1 MRFERYKEVEL
12 SWLKEVPSH
21 WDVRRIASVFEQRKE
36 RNKPIK
42 TEEILSLSAKYGVS
56 LYSERKEKGGN
67 KPKEDI
73 SNYNICHEGDIL
85 VNCMNIVAGSVG
97 MSQYY
102 GAISPVYYAL
112 KIIDN
117 NSDKRYMEYVFRNY
131 NFQRSLVGTGKGIQM
146 SESDDG
152 RLFTV
157 RMRIAYDSLKVQ
169 NVPIPPLQE
178 QEQIADFLDWKINE
192 IDRLISLENKKII
205 ETSNLASKSIEDYV
219 FGRKDVY
226 TDKAFD
232 QYKGN
237 DLIWIKSLPGHWKVE
252 RGKFLFNKEN
262 RPIFE
267 SDEVVTCFRDGEV
280 TLRKNRR
287 LDGFTESLLEIGYQ
301 GVRKGDLVI
310 HVMDAFAGAIGISDS
325 DGKSTPVYNVC
336 TAKKDINLH
345 YYSYV
350 LRCIAKNGFIESL
363 SRGIRERSS
372 DFRFDVFSNLFFPVP
387 SKIVQDA
394 IVNKIENL
402 TEKIKSEQKIT
413 KKKIEYLEN
422 LKQSLISEVVT
433 GKVDI
438 RDIVVPDYD
447 KINGLFEED
456 EEQVEEGGESEWD

>member
-1 MRFERYKEVEL
+1 MRFERYKEVEP

-169 NVPIPPLQE
+169 NIPIPPLKE
-178 QEQIADFLDWKINE
+178 QKQIANFLDWKINE
-192 IDRLISLENKKII
+192 IDRLIKK
-205 ETSNLASKSIEDYV
+205 EKEKLSI
-219 FGRKDVY
+219 
-226 TDKAFD
+226 
-232 QYKGN
+232 
-237 DLIWIKSLPGHWKVE
+237 
-252 RGKFLFNKEN
+252 
-262 RPIFE
+262 
-267 SDEVVTCFRDGEV
+267 
-280 TLRKNRR
+280 
-287 LDGFTESLLEIGYQ
+287 
-301 GVRKGDLVI
+301 LVSI
-310 HVMDAFAGAIGISDS
+310 
-325 DGKSTPVYNVC
+325 
-336 TAKKDINLH
+336 
-345 YYSYV
+345 
-350 LRCIAKNGFIESL
+350 
-363 SRGIRERSS
+363 
-372 DFRFDVFSNLFFPVP
+372 
-387 SKIVQDA
+387 
-394 IVNKIENL
+394 
-402 TEKIKSEQKIT
+402 EQKIIDEHFYSI
-413 KKKIEYLEN
+413 KDKCKRVRLGMLGKFDKGGGFSREN
-422 LKQSLISEVVT
+422 LINEDTANYAILYGDIYTKYKYGSSTLI
-433 GKVDI
+433 
-438 RDIVVPDYD
+438 
-447 KINGLFEED
+447 
-456 EEQVEEGGESEWD
+456 

>member
-1 MRFERYKEVEL
+1 MRFERYKEVEP

-178 QEQIADFLDWKINE
+178 QEQIANFLDWKINE
-192 IDRLISLENKKII
+192 INKLIEQEKKKIALFENLNNTIIRNKISEVSVFRNVPLKRVCSVIAGKEISVEVDSENSEAVRVFGSGDKVFKYTNNHLLDGEFIIFGRKGTIGKPYIVEGKLWIVDTAYAMKNNHLTDFKYLYYLMKIFPWEDFATNTVKPSIVANQILMQKIILPEIDVQIEVARNIDNLIEKNKELVEVIQHKII
-205 ETSNLASKSIEDYV
+205 EL
-219 FGRKDVY
+219 
-226 TDKAFD
+226 DK
-232 QYKGN
+232 
-237 DLIWIKSLPGHWKVE
+237 
-252 RGKFLFNKEN
+252 
-262 RPIFE
+262 
-267 SDEVVTCFRDGEV
+267 
-280 TLRKNRR
+280 
-287 LDGFTESLLEIGYQ
+287 
-301 GVRKGDLVI
+301 
-310 HVMDAFAGAIGISDS
+310 
-325 DGKSTPVYNVC
+325 
-336 TAKKDINLH
+336 
-345 YYSYV
+345 
-350 LRCIAKNGFIESL
+350 
-363 SRGIRERSS
+363 
-372 DFRFDVFSNLFFPVP
+372 
-387 SKIVQDA
+387 
-394 IVNKIENL
+394 
-402 TEKIKSEQKIT
+402 
-413 KKKIEYLEN
+413 
-422 LKQSLISEVVT
+422 LKQSLISSVVT
-433 GKVDI
+433 GKIDI
-438 RDIVVPDYD
+438 RDIVIPEYEKVESV
-447 KINGLFEED
+447 FEED
-456 EEQVEEGGESEWD
+456 EDQVEGGEDEWD